1 MQVIVIMGN
10 RRIFVYVTMD
20 YSFNILPNLFL
31 SLFDCLITLTLQLFY
46 NKLEIRTPI
55 DDFFFYIFFLAEY
68 YYDK

>member
-1 MQVIVIMGN
+1 MGN
-10 RRIFVYVTMD
+10 RRIFVYVTTD
-20 YSFNILPNLFL
+20 YSFNLLPNLFL